1 MIDSVAPITSEAAQ
15 KFISD
20 IEVANYASNIV
31 TVTDNRGIIVYVNE
45 LFCELSE
52 YSRDELIWKSHNI
65 VGHPDMKREVFQDLW
80 STISSNKVWKWVIKN
95 LKKSGW
101 YYWIQA
107 TIIPVLDLEGYI
119 IQYISIQT
127 DVTKLQE
134 SLKIIGE
141 YETALSESNLVAKL
155 DINGCITHA
164 NEMFCKTFWYKESEL
179 LGMNFLR
186 DTVDEFTSKADQSYH
201 GNPNLPITSIQTID
215 DLWQV
220 LQGKN
225 IWKGTTKNFTKQRLF
240 IWLSIVISP
249 LYDSNNNIR
258 EYIIIATDISD
269 ISIGREHLKKSFDKL
284 KLLDIKKNDFLNI
297 ASHELRTPMTAIQGY
312 IAMILEGD
320 AGEINPEVHLYLTQV
335 YASSKRL
342 IDLINDMLDISKLE
356 SGKEVFEIIEA
367 DIVRLISD
375 VMFELRPIAEQKQ
388 QKFDSFID
396 LPSLMFKTDIN
407 KFKQVLIN
415 LVGNAIKF
423 TPEGGGVHLYLQ
435 VVNDSLIISIK
446 DTGVGIPKD
455 YLAKIFEKFVQVSS
469 PLTRNSVGT
478 WLGLSI
484 AKEIVEQL
492 WGYLQVE
499 STEGEGSVFRIV
511 FRI

>member
-1 MIDSVAPITSEAAQ
+1 M
-15 KFISD
+15 
-20 IEVANYASNIV
+20 
-31 TVTDNRGIIVYVNE
+31 
-45 LFCELSE
+45 
-52 YSRDELIWKSHNI
+52 
-65 VGHPDMKREVFQDLW
+65 
-80 STISSNKVWKWVIKN
+80 
-95 LKKSGW
+95 
-101 YYWIQA
+101 
-107 TIIPVLDLEGYI
+107 EGYI

-478 WLGLSI
+478 
-484 AKEIVEQL
+484 
-492 WGYLQVE
+492 
-499 STEGEGSVFRIV
+499 
-511 FRI
+511 